1 MGALDKQSIYIAG
14 PMTGYENYNF
24 AAFDAA
30 KDWLFNVYG
39 MESVISPADMDRE
52 LGIEPDA
59 NGDIENFDYRAA
71 IKRCCLAV
79 CECDSIYML
88 AGWENSKGARAEHA
102 IAVCLDLG
110 IIYE

>member
-24 AAFDAA
+24 AAFDRA
-30 KDWLFNVYG
+30 KQHLQMCVY
-39 MESVISPADMDRE
+39 ERVISPADMDRE

-71 IKRCCLAV
+71 LKRCCIAV

-88 AGWENSKGARAEHA
+88 SGWENSKGARAEHA
-102 IAVCLDLG
+102 IAVCLDLE